1 MTKPLIPGG
10 YILLSR
16 NLLESDIW
24 DKPPLYLKV
33 WVYLL
38 SKAQHQDYKN
48 LKRGQLRTSIPEIQE
63 AMSYMVGYRKQ
74 KPSRKQ
80 VWSVLEWL
88 RNTHLDSNYEIRVN
102 GTVNRTRGEP
112 MIVTTK
118 GTHGIVIN
126 IVNYGVYQ
134 EPKNYE
140 GNNGRT
146 NEKDTNGTRTERQG
160 NNINKNDKN
169 EKNDKKNKYSCA
181 FEEFWKEY
189 PRKIEKI
196 GAYKNWQTRLREG
209 YKPEQLITAAKN
221 YAAYCKQNGTEIR
234 YMKHPKTFIGPS
246 KPFEEFLKPI
256 AIAVEQKPKEPK
268 TFWDNDYTFKGERTE
283 KERKVTS
290 KPEEGQEIIIADFDK
305 LIDETLEKMS
315 KPKNKK
321 GDVK

>member
-1 MTKPLIPGG
+1 MSGWIKLYRQVRRNPLFREKRKFSKFEAWVDMLLEANHCDKT
-10 YILLSR
+10 ILLGNELIDVERGSFITSELKLSDRWGWSR
-16 NLLESDIW
+16 S
-24 DKPPLYLKV
+24 KTRSFLK
-33 WVYLL
+33 LL
-38 SKAQHQDYKN
+38 S
-48 LKRGQLRTSIPEIQE
+48 
-63 AMSYMVGYRKQ
+63 
-74 KPSRKQ
+74 
-80 VWSVLEWL
+80 
-88 RNTHLDSNYEIRVN
+88 SNN
-102 GTVNRTRGEP
+102 DP
-112 MIVTTK
+112 MIIKKSDSKKTTI
-118 GTHGIVIN
+118 T
-126 IVNYGVYQ
+126 IVNYSIYQ
-134 EPKNYE
+134 DTETTKEQQEN
-140 GNNGRT
+140 
-146 NEKDTNGTRTERQG
+146 NEKTSKKHQKNTT
-160 NNINKNDKN
+160 KNDKN

-234 YMKHPKTFIGPS
+234 YTKHPKTFIGPS

-268 TFWDNDYTFKGERTE
+268 TFWDNDYTFKGERPEEE
-283 KERKVTS
+283 KKVTA

-321 GDVK
+321 DR

>member
-1 MTKPLIPGG
+1 MSGWIKLYRQVRRNPLFREKRKFSKFEAWVDMLLEANHCDKEVLLGNELITVSRGSFITSEQKLANRWRWSRTKIRSFLK
-10 YILLSR
+10 LLS
-16 NLLESDIW
+16 NEGD
-24 DKPPLYLKV
+24 
-33 WVYLL
+33 
-38 SKAQHQDYKN
+38 
-48 LKRGQLRTSIPEIQE
+48 
-63 AMSYMVGYRKQ
+63 
-74 KPSRKQ
+74 
-80 VWSVLEWL
+80 
-88 RNTHLDSNYEIRVN
+88 
-102 GTVNRTRGEP
+102 P
-112 MIVTTK
+112 MIVKKSDSKKTTI
-118 GTHGIVIN
+118 T
-126 IVNYGVYQ
+126 IVNYDIYQ
-134 EPKNYE
+134 DTETAK
-140 GNNGRT
+140 RQQKD
-146 NEKDTNGTRTERQG
+146 NEKTAKKQRKNTT
-160 NNINKNDKN
+160 KNDKN
-169 EKNDKKNKYSCA
+169 VKNDKKNKYSCA

-321 GDVK
+321 EDR

>member
-1 MTKPLIPGG
+1 MSGWIKLHRQIQDHWLWNKKPFSRGQAWIDLLIMVNHENQK
-10 YILLSR
+10 ILLGSELIDVGR
-16 NLLESDIW
+16 GERVTSIRKLCKRWGWSNTKTKTFLKLLEDDQMINVKSDSKKTIISIMNYNNYQGYDN
-24 DKPPLYLKV
+24 DKNDA
-33 WVYLL
+33 
-38 SKAQHQDYKN
+38 KATQKHQTND
-48 LKRGQLRTSIPEIQE
+48 TE
-63 AMSYMVGYRKQ
+63 ATQ
-74 KPSRKQ
+74 KH
-80 VWSVLEWL
+80 
-88 RNTHLDSNYEIRVN
+88 T
-102 GTVNRTRGEP
+102 
-112 MIVTTK
+112 
-118 GTHGIVIN
+118 
-126 IVNYGVYQ
+126 
-134 EPKNYE
+134 
-140 GNNGRT
+140 NN
-146 NEKDTNGTRTERQG
+146 
-160 NNINKNDKN
+160 NDKN

-283 KERKVTS
+283 KERKVTA
-290 KPEEGQEIIIADFDK
+290 KPEKGQEIIIADFDK